1 MKKSL
6 EKIVKNDCADALLFI
21 MHNYINQVSSIS
33 LKGNPR
39 TEIIQDE
46 IIARQIF
53 SDYVKDITSKIK
65 QIEKDN

>member
-53 SDYVKDITSKIK
+53 SDYVKYIRSEIK